1 MSNRFLHLENEVGY
15 VKDSESSAI
24 LMTDKKALAERMYK
38 KKTVQSL
45 NSLQNELYTL
55 RNEVNLLKTLVLEM
69 KKENG

>member
-1 MSNRFLHLENEVGY
+1 MNNRFLYVENETGY
-15 VKDSESSAI
+15 VKDTESSAI

-45 NSLQNELYTL
+45 TSLQNELHNL
-55 RNEVNLLKTLVLEM
+55 RNEVKLLKTLVLEM

>member
-1 MSNRFLHLENEVGY
+1 MIDRFLHVENERGY

-24 LMTDKKALAERMYK
+24 LMTDKRALAERMYK
-38 KKTVQSL
+38 KKTFQTL
-45 NSLQNELYTL
+45 NSLQNELHNL